1 MNAIYAFGLLILLA
15 FLGSR
20 FIVRRRSLSP
30 LNYLFLSGLVYIFL
44 GMYLGRMG
52 LNILSPE
59 VLDDLTPLLSLGLGW
74 IGFLFGFQFE
84 GKYLRRFSKQ
94 YIGMSFLIST
104 FVFFMVYTAI
114 FFLVREFYSGQP
126 SFLLYGMA
134 LSFGLLST
142 VNSPTLLNAASFA
155 LPSKGN
161 YCYLA
166 RFLTSVSGFW
176 GIVGLALLF
185 SFWHFPFW
193 DSRVVLN
200 GVFLFLIS
208 TAIPIILGC
217 LFYLLTRKRTS
228 EQDILVYLL
237 GFIFF
242 VSGAAFT
249 FNLSPLYVSMVMG
262 ITYSN
267 LTKIHERLYPL
278 LLSVEKPLYIVFL
291 VLIGAIWDVKFDIN
305 IMLLILAFFCSRTM
319 GYVLPMRFL
328 RFSLRFPFP
337 LPHLFGLSFLSFGGL
352 GIAFA
357 VSLKLAYPMELTEVF
372 LSVALI
378 SIIVSDFFSPWL
390 LKGSLL
396 RLESKE
402 SS

>member
-30 LNYLFLSGLVYIFL
+30 LNYIFLSGLVYIFL
-44 GMYLGRMG
+44 GMYLGKMG
-52 LNILSPE
+52 LNILSPQ
-59 VLDDLTPLLSLGLGW
+59 VLDDLTPLLCLGLGW

-84 GKYLRRFSKQ
+84 GKYLRRFPKK
-94 YIGMSFLIST
+94 YIGLSFFLSM
-104 FVFFMVYTAI
+104 FVFFLVYAAV
-114 FFLVREFYSGQP
+114 FFLVRELYAEQP
-126 SFLLYGMA
+126 RFLLYGLA
-134 LSFGLLST
+134 LSFGLLAT
-142 VNSPTLLNAASFA
+142 VTSPTLLNAASFA
-155 LPSKGN
+155 LPSKGD
-161 YCYLA
+161 YSYLA

-185 SFWHFPFW
+185 SFWHFPFFEY
-193 DSRVVLN
+193 RIVLN
-200 GVFLFLIS
+200 GAYLILIS
-208 TAIPIILGC
+208 TVVPIILAF
-217 LFYLLTRKRTS
+217 LFYLLTKKRTS

-237 GFIFF
+237 GFVFF
-242 VSGAAFT
+242 VSGAAFY
-249 FNLSPLYVSMVMG
+249 FNLPPLYVSMVMG

-267 LTKIHERLYPL
+267 LTKIQERLYPL

-291 VLIGAIWDVKFDIN
+291 ILIGAIWDFEFDIRVV
-305 IMLLILAFFCSRTM
+305 LLIFVVLCSRIL
-319 GYVLPMRFL
+319 GYVLSMRSLGFL
-328 RFSLRFPFP
+328 LRFPFP
-337 LPHLFGLSFLSFGGL
+337 LPFLFGFSFLSFGGL

-357 VSLKLAYPMELTEVF
+357 VSLKLAYSMEMTEVF

-378 SIIVSDFFSPWL
+378 SIIISDFFSPWI

-402 SS
+402 DA